1 MTGEIHI
8 DELHTTYDSV
18 PAEALLTPDVLSR
31 IVAAV
36 RENERADRVRDED
49 LQADLDTRSV
59 VEQQRAGRR

>member
-1 MTGEIHI
+1 MPGEIHI
-8 DELHTTYDSV
+8 DELHTTYDAVS
-18 PAEALLTPDVLSR
+18 AQALLTPEVLAR

-36 RENERADRVRDED
+36 RECERAERAGHED

>member
-1 MTGEIHI
+1 MPAEIHI

-18 PAEALLTPDVLSR
+18 SAEALLTPDVLAR
-31 IVAAV
+31 IVTAV
-36 RENERADRVRDED
+36 RECERADHAGREA

>member
-1 MTGEIHI
+1 MPGEIHI

-18 PAEALLTPDVLSR
+18 SAQALLTPDVLAR

-36 RENERADRVRDED
+36 RESERADRLRQQDRE
-49 LQADLDTRSV
+49 ADLDTRSV